1 MRLDAETQMPAAFVV
16 DYASPADKKSRPVRW
31 LIVVIT
37 TASALAATLLALLAM
52 ESLRKPTA

>member
-1 MRLDAETQMPAAFVV
+1 MPAAFVV